1 MPHVSVSRPP
11 GRYGDDRPA
20 WHRSLARVLTAC
32 LAAVGVAFLLW
43 VAVDGS
49 RDRVTHTD
57 IGFDLDSA
65 PGEVT
70 VDFQVS
76 MDPGTAATCTLR
88 ALNANFAVVGIT
100 DVPLEASQARSRR
113 LTATVRVSEPAVS
126 AGVQSCVAR

>member
-1 MPHVSVSRPP
+1 MSHVTLSRPP

-20 WHRSLARVLTAC
+20 WHRSLARALTAG
-32 LAAVGVAFLLW
+32 LAAVGVTFLVW

-49 RDRVTHTD
+49 RDQVSHTD

-76 MDPGTAATCTLR
+76 MEPGTAATCTLR
-88 ALNANFAVVGIT
+88 ALNANFAVVGLT
-100 DVPLEASQARSRR
+100 DVDIEASQARSRR